1 MTAALETPT
10 SLLESLEGLRVALVH
25 DWLVSRGG
33 GERVLY
39 DLHLMFP
46 DAPIYTLVYDEDGAP
61 EWCSACDVRTTYVQK
76 WPGAKTHHKLLLGF
90 MPKAWESIDLSEFDL
105 VISSCSSCCKGVI
118 TGPDTMHVCYC
129 HSPIR
134 YVWDLYH
141 DYLKSAS
148 ALKRFFMRRI
158 IPKVRM
164 WDYEAAQRPDLFIA
178 NSDFVG
184 RRIAKYY
191 RRDSVTVYPASSL
204 MSAPVR
210 KPEGY
215 YLVVSRFVPY
225 KRVDLAIGACNELGR
240 RLIVVGSG
248 GEQEQLLRA
257 MAGDTIEFRG
267 ALSDAEIA
275 DLYAGAEAFL
285 FPGLE
290 DFGLTPVE
298 AMSSGCPV
306 IAYGAGG
313 AMETVVDEETGLLFQ
328 EQTVESLV
336 ASIERFEHRK
346 DLFDRR
352 EIARYAGRF
361 SASVFRQE
369 LLAECSAAM
378 MAK

>member
-1 MTAALETPT
+1 M
-10 SLLESLEGLRVALVH
+10 
-25 DWLVSRGG
+25 
-33 GERVLY
+33 LY

-46 DAPIYTLVYDEDGAP
+46 DAPIYTLVYDEEGAP
-61 EWCSACDVRTTYVQK
+61 EWCSTCDIRTTYIQK
-76 WPGAKTHHKLLLGF
+76 WPGARTHHKLLLGF
-90 MPKAWESIDLSEFDL
+90 MPKAWESIDLSGYDL
-105 VISSCSSCCKGVI
+105 VVSSCSSCCKGVI
-118 TGPDTMHVCYC
+118 TDPDTVHVCYC

-158 IPKVRM
+158 VPNVRM

-184 RRIAKYY
+184 KRIAKYY
-191 RRDSVTVYPASSL
+191 RRDSVTVHPASSL
-204 MSAPVR
+204 VPASVR
-210 KPEGY
+210 EPEGY

-225 KRVDLAIGACNELGR
+225 KRVDLAIEACNELGR
-240 RLIVVGSG
+240 HLIVVGSG

-267 ALSDAEIA
+267 AVSDAEIA

-313 AMETVVDEETGLLFQ
+313 ALETVVDEETGLLFY
-328 EQTVESLV
+328 EQTAESLV
-336 ASIERFEHRK
+336 ASIEKFEHRRGF
-346 DLFDRR
+346 FDRR
-352 EIARYAGRF
+352 EIAQYAERF
-361 SASVFRQE
+361 AASVFERE
-369 LLAECSAAM
+369 LLAKCCAAV